1 MIKYILVIHMNN
13 KTLTFYNEH
22 TQDFVEGTVTVDF
35 HEVQDRFL
43 QYVKEGS
50 YLLDFG
56 CGSGRD
62 TKYFLDKGYR
72 VDAIDGSIELCKYAS
87 ALTGIEVKQMFF
99 EDFDVV
105 DSYDAIWASASLLHC
120 QYDAL
125 EGMFDK
131 IYKALKDEGIFF
143 SSFKYGDYQGYR
155 NERYFTDLDEQEFM
169 KFIAGKFEIVDQ
181 WISEDAR
188 KDVKQLWLNSIV
200 RKK

>member
-1 MIKYILVIHMNN
+1 MNK
-13 KTLTFYNEH
+13 KTLAFYNEH
-22 TQDFVEGTVTVDF
+22 TNDFVEGTVTIDF

-62 TKYFLDKGYR
+62 TKYFLDKGYL

-87 ALTGIEVKQMFF
+87 QLTGIDVKHMYF

-105 DSYDAIWASASLLHC
+105 DMYDAIWASASLLHC

-125 EGMFDK
+125 EGMFEK
-131 IYKALKDEGIFF
+131 IYQALKKDGIFF
-143 SSFKYGDYQGYR
+143 SSFKYGKYQGYR
-155 NERYFTDLDEQEFM
+155 NERYFTDLDEEEFE
-169 KFIAGKFEIVDQ
+169 KFIEGKFEILEQ
-181 WISEDAR
+181 WISEDSR
-188 KDVKQLWLNSIV
+188 KDVDQLWLNTIV

>member
-1 MIKYILVIHMNN
+1 MNN

-105 DSYDAIWASASLLHC
+105 DGYDAIWASASLLHC

-125 EGMFDK
+125 EGMFDR
-131 IYKALKDEGIFF
+131 IYKALKDKGIFF

-155 NERYFTDLDEQEFM
+155 NERYFTDLDEEEFM
-169 KFIAGKFEIVDQ
+169 KFIDGKFEIVDQ

>member
-1 MIKYILVIHMNN
+1 MNNTIKYYNQNADQFVQG
-13 KTLTFYNEH
+13 TLS
-22 TQDFVEGTVTVDF
+22 VDF
-35 HEVQDRFL
+35 AAKQERFL
-43 QYVKEGS
+43 AKLSAGACI
-50 YLLDFG
+50 LDFG

-105 DSYDAIWASASLLHC
+105 EGYDAIWASASLLHC

-125 EGMFDK
+125 EGMFDR
-131 IYKALKDEGIFF
+131 IYKALKAEGIFF

-155 NERYFTDLDEQEFM
+155 SERYFTDLDEQEFM